1 MNRLT
6 LYLFLMLLFQ
16 QSAMAQIKVTG
27 RVVSQ
32 PLEKPLP
39 GASVKQ
45 SGSDAGTVTDS
56 SGRFSLILHG
66 SGRQLTVSYVG
77 YKSQTLNLLRI
88 DQEVSIT
95 LIPADNLLTEVLV
108 STGYQDI
115 PQERAVGSFV
125 QLDNEVLNRRVGP
138 DIISRLE
145 GAASGLNFTRR
156 FATTPDTEPSL
167 SIRGLSTFYA
177 NAEPLIVVDN
187 FPYEGNIKNINP
199 NDVES
204 VTILK
209 DASAAS
215 IWGARAGNGV
225 IVITTKKGR
234 SNQPVKVQF
243 NSVYTRAERPDLFYN
258 PGFLSSAD
266 HIALERQLFARNFYA
281 GDENNLSK
289 VIVSPVVELLIA
301 QRDGKLTSAQVNSEI
316 ALLEKQDIRSDA
328 EQYLYR
334 QGANRQTSLNLS
346 GGTSAI
352 NYFLSAGYDNNDQQS
367 RGNGYS
373 RLTLNSQNVYKAV
386 KGLEISAGVNYIQTN
401 SSLNSIG
408 LTELSP
414 ASGKTI
420 YPYARLTSPDGTP
433 AVVQRTYRSNYAASA
448 KSLGLLNW
456 QYKPLEELDLNDNTR
471 ANNEIR
477 INGGLKYKFVDFL
490 SAELKYQ
497 YQRLGENSRNNQ
509 DPESFV
515 VRDLLNR
522 YTQTNGFNPIPYGG
536 ILNLSSSTTASH
548 SGRGQLNFNHNWKQH
563 RVYAI
568 AGAELREIDNFKNAS
583 RLYGYDSE
591 VLNSQLMIDYVTR
604 FPTLPRN
611 TATIPTGT
619 TPLTDQLDRYVSYYG
634 NASYEFVNRYTIS
647 GSLRQDASNLFGV
660 ETNQKRVPLWSAGLG
675 WDISAEP
682 FFKSGWFSYVKL
694 RGTYG
699 YNGNTD
705 KTVTAL
711 TTARYSTDPL
721 TGLPVATIL
730 SPGNPDLRWEKVGIA
745 NLGLDFATKN
755 KRISGS
761 LEMYKKYGQDL
772 LGDLPLDPTTGYL
785 GRHRINFAA
794 LQTTGADIQLH
805 SSNTTGR
812 VKWESDIL
820 FSYVRDKVTGFDNS
834 GMAVS
839 SYFTGFSIPVVGKS
853 LYRIYAYPDA
863 ALDPANGDPLVTT
876 NGVLG
881 KDYVNYVRNITSDG
895 LIDKGPQLP
904 PYFGSLRNS
913 ISFIGLELSANI
925 TWKAGY
931 YFRRNSISYDALFNS
946 WTGHRDYTKRW
957 QKPGDELITLVP
969 SVPLLSNTS
978 RDQVYLFSSSLV
990 EKGDHLRLQD
1000 VNLSYTPTFKLLGS
1014 YAGKLR
1020 CYVYASNLGIL
1031 WRANKQGLDPD
1042 YPTVQYIQPKTWSF
1056 GLSADL

>member
-1 MNRLT
+1 MNKLI
-6 LYLFLMLLFQ
+6 LYILIVAAFHLEAQ
-16 QSAMAQIKVTG
+16 AQIKVTG
-27 RVVSQ
+27 QVFSKLSEQ
-32 PLEKPLP
+32 PLP

-45 SGSDAGTVTDS
+45 SGFNSGTITDS
-56 SGRFSLILHG
+56 SGRFSLILQG
-66 SGRQLTVSYVG
+66 IGRELRISYVG
-77 YKSQTLNLLRI
+77 YQSQTVVVART
-88 DQEVSIT
+88 DQPVNIS
-95 LIPADNLLTEVLV
+95 LIPEDNLLAEVLV

-125 QLDNEVLNRRVGP
+125 QISNEVINRRVGP

-145 GAASGLNFTRR
+145 GAASGLNFIRR
-156 FATTPDTEPSL
+156 FATEPDAEPSL

-187 FPYEGNIKNINP
+187 FPYEGSIKNINP

-243 NSVYTRAERPDLFYN
+243 NSVYTLAEKPDLFYN
-258 PGFLSSAD
+258 PDFLGSAD
-266 HIALERQLFARNFYA
+266 YIALERQLFARNFYA
-281 GDENNLSK
+281 GDENSLSK

-301 QRDGKLTSAQVNSEI
+301 QRDGKLTAAQANAEI
-316 ALLEKQDIRSDA
+316 ALLEKQDIRNDV
-328 EQYLYR
+328 QKYLYR

-352 NYFLSAGYDNNDQQS
+352 NYYLSAGYDNNDHQS
-367 RGNGYS
+367 RGDGYN
-373 RLTLNSQNVYKAV
+373 RLTLNSQNVYRAI
-386 KGLEISAGVNYIQTN
+386 KGLEISAGINYIQSKNTFN
-401 SSLNSIG
+401 SHG

-414 ASGKTI
+414 VSGKSI
-420 YPYARLTSPDGTP
+420 YPYARLISPDGKP
-433 AVVQRTYRSNYAASA
+433 AIVQRSYRSNYAASA
-448 KSLGLLNW
+448 ESMGLLNW
-456 QYKPLEELDLNDNTR
+456 QYKPLEELELSDFTR
-471 ANNEIR
+471 VNNEIR
-477 INGGLKYKFVDFL
+477 INGGLKYKFLQYL
-490 SAELKYQ
+490 SGEVKYQ
-497 YQRLGENSRNNQ
+497 FQRMGDNSRNNQ
-509 DPESFV
+509 DPRSFA

-522 YTQTNGFNPIPYGG
+522 YTQSNGTNPIPYGG
-536 ILNLSSSTTASH
+536 ILNLGNSAITSH
-548 SGRGQLNFNHNWKQH
+548 SGRGQLNFNRDWKQH
-563 RVYAI
+563 RIYAI
-568 AGAELREIDNFKNAS
+568 AGAEVREIDNFKNAS
-583 RLYGYDSE
+583 RLYGYDNE

-619 TPLTDQLDRYVSYYG
+619 TPLTNQLDRYVSYYG
-634 NASYEFVNRYTIS
+634 NASYEFMSRYTIS
-647 GSLRQDASNLFGV
+647 ASLREDASNLFGV

-682 FFKSGWFSYVKL
+682 FFKLDLLSYLKL
-694 RGTYG
+694 RATYG

-711 TTARYSTDPL
+711 TTARYSSDPL

-761 LEMYKKYGQDL
+761 IEVFKKNGRDL

-785 GRHRINFAA
+785 GRHRVNFAS

-805 SSNTTGR
+805 TSNTTGR
-812 VKWESDIL
+812 VKWESDVL
-820 FSYVRDKVTGFDNS
+820 FSYVKDKVTRFDNS
-834 GMAVS
+834 GLALS
-839 SYFTGFSIPVVGKS
+839 SYFTGFSIPIVGKS
-853 LYRIYAYPDA
+853 LYRLYSYPDA
-863 ALDPANGDPLVTT
+863 PLDPATGDPLVTT

-881 KDYVNYVRNITSDG
+881 KDYVNYVRNITSG
-895 LIDKGPQLP
+895 ELIDKGPQLP
-904 PYFGSLRNS
+904 PYFGSIRNS
-913 ISFIGLELSANI
+913 VSFKGLAVSANI

-931 YFRRNSISYDALFNS
+931 YFRRSSISYDALFNS
-946 WTGHRDYTKRW
+946 WTGHRDYAKRW
-957 QKPGDELITLVP
+957 QKPGDELYTSVP

-978 RDQVYLFSSSLV
+978 RDQIYERSSSLV

-1000 VNLSYTPTFKLLGS
+1000 VNLSYTPAFRLLGS

-1042 YPTVQYIQPKTWSF
+1042 FPTVQYIQPKTYSF
-1056 GLSADL
+1056 GLSANL